1 MTYLNRLPER
11 QKDLLI
17 QAHDRAANQNRGG
30 VAEMTLQ
37 SSDYHVMAELR
48 DNGFIRYTEPTRLL
62 DGDIYTDVTI
72 TGQGRRVLDNAGV
85 KA

>member
-1 MTYLNRLPER
+1 MAYLNRLPER

-17 QAHDRAANQNRGG
+17 QAHDHAANQNRDG

-48 DNGFIRYTEPTRLL
+48 DNGFIRYTEPTRLP

-72 TGQGRRVLDNAGV
+72 TGQGRRVLDNADV